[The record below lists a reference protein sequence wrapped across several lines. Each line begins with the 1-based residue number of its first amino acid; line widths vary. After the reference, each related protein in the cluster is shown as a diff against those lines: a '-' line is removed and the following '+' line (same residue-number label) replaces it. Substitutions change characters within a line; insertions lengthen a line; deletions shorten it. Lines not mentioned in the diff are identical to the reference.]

1 MDWLFLA
8 TGQEDWQNLLKKR
21 IRLLPEKPTDFS
33 FKTGGGEVGRLLSFL
48 PILVTKFKFN
58 NFEMILEETAVKTL
72 NISVIEKD
80 VGPRWQNRPNTAS
93 LPH

>member
-1 MDWLFLA
+1 M
-8 TGQEDWQNLLKKR
+8 
-21 IRLLPEKPTDFS
+21 
-33 FKTGGGEVGRLLSFL
+33 GRLLSFL

-80 VGPRWQNRPNTAS
+80 VGPRWQNRPKHSIPSPLMGPLFYCDTTVT
-93 LPH
+93 LE